1 MRGLTGGTRRHQVAP
16 AVTGGT
22 GESGHR
28 AEVHD
33 PVAATLEGATDLR
46 GERHAHGHFHH
57 TNPPHRPRPLRRP
70 LEVRTACR
78 PTTGREFLII
88 VDGTATVRR
97 QGRVVATLGTG
108 DFVGELSMLA
118 GVPRTATVTADTDL
132 TVEAL
137 NRREFASLLDQ
148 NPRLARKVMVGAIR
162 RLHAVDH
169 GPAD

>member
-1 MRGLTGGTRRHQVAP
+1 MTPVRVQAGRDLTRE
-16 AVTGGT
+16 
-22 GESGHR
+22 GE
-28 AEVHD
+28 
-33 PVAATLEGATDLR
+33 
-46 GERHAHGHFHH
+46 
-57 TNPPHRPRPLRRP
+57 
-70 LEVRTACR
+70 
-78 PTTGREFLII
+78 TGREFLII

-137 NRREFASLLDQ
+137 NRREFTSLLDQ

>member
-1 MRGLTGGTRRHQVAP
+1 MPTDTSTTQTHL
-16 AVTGGT
+16 
-22 GESGHR
+22 
-28 AEVHD
+28 
-33 PVAATLEGATDLR
+33 TDLDLFADLSR
-46 GERHAHGHFHH
+46 SELRAVQRLMTPVRVRAGRDLTREGE
-57 TNPPHRPRPLRRP
+57 
-70 LEVRTACR
+70 
-78 PTTGREFLII
+78 TGREFLII

>member
-1 MRGLTGGTRRHQVAP
+1 MPTDTSTSPTPL
-16 AVTGGT
+16 
-22 GESGHR
+22 
-28 AEVHD
+28 
-33 PVAATLEGATDLR
+33 TDLDLFAGLSR
-46 GERHAHGHFHH
+46 SELRAVQRLMTPVRVRAGRDLTREGE
-57 TNPPHRPRPLRRP
+57 P
-70 LEVRTACR
+70 
-78 PTTGREFLII
+78 GREFLII